1 MSAAQLHDAAQHAS
15 IAAYF
20 SAMDDAVLATRGR
33 LVAEMDA
40 PHFVLQCNGHAARIL
55 GASASRIVQR
65 RIKALCKVAHDGEKI
80 TKACHKVSQLPSHR
94 AYLSIQTSAHR
105 RVPVAVQRTEC
116 AQGTC
121 ALEVLFFAADDCH
134 PLLVSDTVLAS
145 VASRSSSSAGSPR
158 QRWSNS
164 TRTDL
169 QIRADPYQTEHESL
183 LVLGTASLEG
193 TFAGSV
199 ASSGE
204 AGELGLE
211 GKLDALQIENALL
224 SKK

>member
-1 MSAAQLHDAAQHAS
+1 MSAEQLHDAAQHAS

-40 PHFVLQCNGHAARIL
+40 PHFVMQCNGGAACIL

-80 TKACHKVSQLPSHR
+80 ARACHKVSQLPSHR

-116 AQGTC
+116 AQGTH

-134 PLLVSDTVLAS
+134 PLLISDTVLAS
-145 VASRSSSSAGSPR
+145 VESRSSSQAGSPR
-158 QRWSNS
+158 QPRLNS
-164 TRTDL
+164 LETDL
-169 QIRADPYQTEHESL
+169 QVCADPYQAEHESL
-183 LVLGTASLEG
+183 VVLGTASLES
-193 TFAGSV
+193 TFAGTV
-199 ASSGE
+199 ASGGK
-204 AGELGLE
+204 AGESGLD
-211 GKLDALQIENALL
+211 GKLDALQIESALL
-224 SKK
+224 S